1 MRTAVPAKSLT
12 VFRCLSFF
20 LSVDFGLLLFFVI
33 QHDRYNLLSHQPVL
47 HLCFLLT
54 VLGVV
59 LFLSLQKLCI
69 LGVQVPDAGQL
80 LQVSFI
86 ESLLGR
92 FVEGQVL
99 PVRFKIYLAE
109 SAGFLTLIDLPCF
122 DIVQNVSSQHRN
134 LGKASFI
141 GSD

>member
-1 MRTAVPAKSLT
+1 ML
-12 VFRCLSFF
+12 LF
-20 LSVDFGLLLFFVI
+20 LSRHLTIYLSLLLFI
-33 QHDRYNLLSHQPVL
+33 LTQNNRYNLLRRQPVL
-47 HLCFLLT
+47 HLCFLLP

-92 FVEGQVL
+92 FVEGQSL
-99 PVRFKIYLAE
+99 PVGFKIHLAE
-109 SAGFLTLIDLPCF
+109 SAGFIILIDVPRF
-122 DIVQNVSSQHRN
+122 DVVQYMPPQHRN
-134 LGKASFI
+134 LGKAGFVRP
-141 GSD
+141 DRVFQFFQMLN